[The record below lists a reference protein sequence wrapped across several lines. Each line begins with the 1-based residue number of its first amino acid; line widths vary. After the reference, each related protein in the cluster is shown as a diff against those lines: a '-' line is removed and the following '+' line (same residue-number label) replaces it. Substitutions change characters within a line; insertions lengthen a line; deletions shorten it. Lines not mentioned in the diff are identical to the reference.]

1 MAIMLRGRRVGTLTA
16 GIMLIV
22 FGLLFLGRFI
32 FPILEYSFILS
43 LWPLVLLFLG
53 IEVIVSY
60 FVNKEEKVRYDGGAL
75 VLIILLAVFA
85 MIMGGIELLLDYIK
99 SGRLMF

>member
-1 MAIMLRGRRVGTLTA
+1 MLRNHRVGTLTA
-16 GIMLIV
+16 GITLIV
-22 FGLLFLGRFI
+22 FGLLFLGRLI
-32 FPILEYSFILS
+32 IPDLEYSFIMS

-60 FVNKEEKVRYDGGAL
+60 IVNKEEKVRYDCGA
-75 VLIILLAVFA
+75 VALIILLTMFA
-85 MIMGGIELLLDYIK
+85 MAMGGFELLTDYME